1 MVEMVF
7 TIYRIRFHRHAILN
21 INAFIENQLDFLED
35 VATTRRIA
43 RVKLHFPIISIPS
56 TTFYL
61 PLPNHVILMEC

>member
-1 MVEMVF
+1 MVKRVF

-21 INAFIENQLDFLED
+21 IHAFIENQLDFLED

-56 TTFYL
+56 KLSIFLCQTT
-61 PLPNHVILMEC
+61 